1 MVIQGFPKWD
11 QLMRKQFE
19 QNGQKLHENYKINI
33 FGGKAV
39 EDMRGQVGV
48 TSLPT
53 RLPPLLGETLGSR
66 P

>member
-1 MVIQGFPKWD
+1 
-11 QLMRKQFE
+11 MRKQFE

-33 FGGKAV
+33 FWGKAV

>member
-1 MVIQGFPKWD
+1 
-11 QLMRKQFE
+11 MRKQFE

-33 FGGKAV
+33 LGGKAV
-39 EDMRGQVGV
+39 EDMREQVGV

-53 RLPPLLGETLGSR
+53 NLPPLLGETLGSR